1 MRVTDRQIFEGAN
14 QRLGQAR
21 SRMETATQ
29 EASTGLKVVHPG
41 DDAAAAGQIVARR
54 LDATR
59 QAAIKGTVDAAND
72 ELASTDGAL
81 DAIGIALTRARELAV
96 QIANPVYTPAQRQ
109 GAAEEIDGLFKTV
122 VAQLNTRVGQ
132 RFVFGGF
139 KDGTQPFT
147 AAGVYQGDTGVRQV
161 EIAPGVQQPISVRAD
176 VMAAGAN
183 GGTDVLA
190 TLAALSAAMSSN
202 NVANIRNGL
211 DGLDAG
217 IQQVAQARVQVGS
230 AMVVLDAASAASRAG
245 KDDAVTALSHL
256 TEVDAFEAATKLAL
270 SQRGLE
276 AAIQAS
282 AKGFQLTLLDK
293 L

>member
-14 QRLGQAR
+14 QRLGTAR
-21 SRMETATQ
+21 SRMEAATR
-29 EASTGLKVVHPG
+29 EASTGLKVVHAG

-59 QAAIKGTVDAAND
+59 QAALKGTVDAAND
-72 ELASTDGAL
+72 ELATTDGAL
-81 DAIGIALTRARELAV
+81 DAIGNALTRARELAV
-96 QIANPVYTPAQRQ
+96 QIANPVYSAGQRQ
-109 GAAEEIDGLFKTV
+109 SAAQEIDGLFKTV

-132 RFVFGGF
+132 RYVFGGHQ
-139 KDGTQPFT
+139 DDAPPFT

-161 EIAPGVQQPISVRAD
+161 EIAPGVQHAVSVRAD
-176 VMAAGAN
+176 GMAAGAN

-190 TLAALSAAMSSN
+190 TLSALSAAMASN
-202 NVANIRNGL
+202 NVANVRNSL

-217 IQQVAQARVQVGS
+217 IQQVASARVQVGA
-230 AMVVLDAASAASRAG
+230 AMVVLDAAGVASRAG
-245 KDDAVTALSHL
+245 KDDALTALSRL
-256 TEVDAFEAATKLAL
+256 TEADTFESASKLAL

-276 AAIQAS
+276 AAIEAS
-282 AKGFQLTLLDK
+282 AKSFQLSILGK